1 MVDNLDFPE
10 TYIVSE
16 KSKSEKGIYS
26 GLQPKYQKLFK
37 THIILSRLTFY
48 LYAHFILTNMNSK
61 NVLGVLSKLLDS
73 QQIIAGV
80 RNKASLDSWSQSGEI
95 ARKKVFTLK
104 NDGAER
110 PISVDVVRFR

>member
-16 KSKSEKGIYS
+16 KSKSEKAIYS

-48 LYAHFILTNMNSK
+48 LYAHFILANMNSK
-61 NVLGVLSKLLDS
+61 NVLGMLSKLLES

-80 RNKASLDSWSQSGEI
+80 RNKASLDSWDQPWKVT
-95 ARKKVFTLK
+95 RKKVFALK
-104 NDGAER
+104 NNGAER